1 MQLIGRIDRVDTCK
15 QEDKLYVK
23 IIDYKSGN
31 RKFDLA
37 ALYYGLQ
44 LQLVVYMNAAVEVI
58 KKKNKKEKND
68 ARVIPAAMLYY
79 HVSDPMTETDK
90 GNPDI
95 SEIQAAIL
103 EELRMTGMVSDDE
116 EVIQLLDKDFDTKS
130 SILPVAKKKDGS
142 FTKTSSVLSDKDFET
157 VSTYVNHKIKE
168 LGVSILEGDIGL
180 NPYEQKDADA
190 CTYCDYK
197 SVCGFDKKL
206 GAKLVRHLEDMD
218 QEDAMDRIRQ
228 SLGIDGQEGDGQSWQ

>member
-1 MQLIGRIDRVDTCK
+1 MTSDLDAVNIALSEEERMQLIGRIDRVDTCK

-116 EVIQLLDKDFDTKS
+116 EVIQL
-130 SILPVAKKKDGS
+130 
-142 FTKTSSVLSDKDFET
+142 
-157 VSTYVNHKIKE
+157 
-168 LGVSILEGDIGL
+168 
-180 NPYEQKDADA
+180 
-190 CTYCDYK
+190 
-197 SVCGFDKKL
+197 
-206 GAKLVRHLEDMD
+206 
-218 QEDAMDRIRQ
+218 
-228 SLGIDGQEGDGQSWQ
+228 SLIHISEPTRR